1 MAVGPRTIG
10 GPQLARLLGDL
21 PTERPYY
28 VALARAIRGL
38 ILDGGLALRVRLPA
52 ERDLA
57 AALGVSRT
65 TVTAAYDA
73 LRAESF
79 IQSRQG
85 AGSWTALPR
94 GRASR
99 LPHAGGTG
107 AILGMAEPEIDLGS
121 AAPGAPEI
129 FEEAVAD
136 AVERLPGYTSGPG
149 YDPSGLGPL
158 REAVAARYAARGL
171 PTRPEQVVITAGA
184 QHALSLLVEE
194 LMSPGDPVLV
204 ESPTYP
210 HALDA
215 LRRRGARLIPVGV
228 NAGWDVELIATS
240 MRQTA
245 VRFAYVNADFHNPIG
260 RLMDDEGRAALVAAA
275 KRSGSHLVVD
285 ETFAELAIDPAG
297 DPAIDPATDH
307 GPTGDRA
314 MPRPVASYDTDGRVI
329 SIGSAA
335 KVFWGG
341 LRIGW
346 IRTTPPMA
354 RRLATLRE
362 SLDLA
367 SPVLDQLVVRELL
380 LRVEEVRAER
390 VTLLTASRQALVAAL
405 GDLLPAWEFTAPRGG
420 MSLWARLPGPV
431 STALAGAAAR
441 LGVRIVPGPLFGV
454 DGLLEDYVRL
464 PYVQPPDVLRDAIE
478 RLARAYR
485 SVETAAAPRSL
496 PSYV

>member
-1 MAVGPRTIG
+1 MSSGPRTIG

-21 PTERPYY
+21 SAERPFYA
-28 VALARAIRGL
+28 VLARAIRRL

-79 IQSRQG
+79 IVSRRG

-99 LPHAGGTG
+99 LPHAAGGG
-107 AILGMAEPEIDLGS
+107 APFGTAEPEIDLGS
-121 AAPGAPEI
+121 AAPGAPEL
-129 FEEAVAD
+129 FDEAVTD
-136 AVERLPGYTSGPG
+136 AVARLPAYTTGPG
-149 YDPSGLGPL
+149 YDPAGLGPL
-158 REAVAARYAARGL
+158 REAVAARYTERGL
-171 PTRPEQVVITAGA
+171 PTRPEQIVVTAGA
-184 QHALSLLVEE
+184 QHALNLLIEE

-210 HALDA
+210 HALEA

-228 NAGWDVELIATS
+228 NAGWDVELIGTS

-245 VRFAYVNADFHNPIG
+245 VRFAYVNPDFHNPIG
-260 RLMDDEGRAALVAAA
+260 RLMDDGRRAALVAAA
-275 KRSGSHLVVD
+275 KRAGCHLVID
-285 ETFAELAIDPAG
+285 ETFAELALDSGAV
-297 DPAIDPATDH
+297 
-307 GPTGDRA
+307 
-314 MPRPVASYDTDGRVI
+314 MPPPVAAHDTDGRVI

-346 IRTTPPMA
+346 IRTTAPMA

-367 SPVLDQLVVRELL
+367 SPVLEQLIVCELL
-380 LRVEEVRAER
+380 ARVDEVRAER
-390 VTLLTASRQALVAAL
+390 VALLRAGRAALAAAL
-405 GDLLPAWEFTAPRGG
+405 GELLPGWEFTLPRGG

-431 STALAGAAAR
+431 STSLAGAAAR
-441 LGVRIVPGPLFGV
+441 LGVRVVPGPLFGV
-454 DGLLEDYVRL
+454 EGLLEDYLRL
-464 PYVQPPDVLRDAIE
+464 PYVQPPDVLRDAVA
-478 RLARAYR
+478 RLARAYHT
-485 SVETAAAPRSL
+485 VETAAPPRSL
-496 PSYV
+496 PTYV

>member
-1 MAVGPRTIG
+1 MAGRPRAIG

-21 PTERPYY
+21 PAERPFYA
-28 VALARAIRGL
+28 VLARAIRGL

-94 GRASR
+94 GRGSR
-99 LPHAGGTG
+99 LPHATPGTVASFG
-107 AILGMAEPEIDLGS
+107 LPEPEIDLGS
-121 AAPGAPEI
+121 AAPAAPKI
-129 FEEAVAD
+129 FDETVAD
-136 AVERLPGYTSGPG
+136 AVAELPGHTAGPG
-149 YDPSGLGPL
+149 YDPPGLGPL
-158 REAVAARYAARGL
+158 REAIAARYAQRGL
-171 PTRPEQVVITAGA
+171 PTRPEQIIVTAGA
-184 QHALSLLVEE
+184 QHALNLLIEE
-194 LMSPGDPVLV
+194 LMTPGDSVLV

-210 HALDA
+210 HALEA

-245 VRFAYVNADFHNPIG
+245 VRFAYVNPDFHNPIG
-260 RLMDDEGRAALVAAA
+260 RLMDDGRRAALVAAA
-275 KRSGSHLVVD
+275 KRAGAYLIAD
-285 ETFAELAIDPAG
+285 ETFAELSLD
-297 DPAIDPATDH
+297 DDLV
-307 GPTGDRA
+307 
-314 MPRPVASYDTDGRVI
+314 MPRPLAAYDTDGRVI

-346 IRTTPPMA
+346 IRATAPLA

-367 SPVLDQLVVRELL
+367 SPVLEQLIVRELL
-380 LRVEEVRAER
+380 VRVDEVRAER
-390 VTLLTASRQALVAAL
+390 VALLTAGREALVAAL
-405 GDLLPAWEFTAPRGG
+405 GDQLPEWEFTPPLGG
-420 MSLWARLPGPV
+420 MSLWVRLPAHV
-431 STALAGAAAR
+431 SSALAGAVAR

-454 DGLLEDYVRL
+454 DGLLDDYLRL
-464 PYVQPPDVLRDAIE
+464 PYVQPPGVLRDAVD

-485 SVETAAAPRSL
+485 GVETAAAPRSL
-496 PSYV
+496 PTYV

>member
-1 MAVGPRTIG
+1 MGVGPRAVG
-10 GPQLARLLGDL
+10 GPQLARLLGEL
-21 PTERPYY
+21 PAERPYY
-28 VALARAIRGL
+28 AALARAIRSL

-94 GRASR
+94 ARGAR
-99 LPHAGGTG
+99 LAPAAGAATL
-107 AILGMAEPEIDLGS
+107 IGMAEPDIDLGS
-121 AAPGAPEI
+121 AAPGAPEL
-129 FEEAVAD
+129 FDEAVAD
-136 AVERLPGYTSGPG
+136 AVARLPGYTAGPG
-149 YDPSGLGPL
+149 YDPVGLGPL
-158 REAVAARYAARGL
+158 REAVAARYTQRGL
-171 PTRPEQVVITAGA
+171 PTRPEQIMITAGA
-184 QHALSLLVEE
+184 QYALNLLIED
-194 LMSPGDPVLV
+194 LMSPGDSVLV

-245 VRFAYVNADFHNPIG
+245 ARFAYVNADFHNPTG
-260 RLMDDEGRAALVAAA
+260 GLMDDGQRAALVAAA
-275 KRSGSHLVVD
+275 KRAGGYLIAD
-285 ETFAELAIDPAG
+285 ETFAELAVDDDLI
-297 DPAIDPATDH
+297 
-307 GPTGDRA
+307 
-314 MPRPVASYDTDGRVI
+314 MPRPLAAYDTDGRVI

-341 LRIGW
+341 LRVGW

-367 SPVLDQLVVRELL
+367 GPVLDQLIVRELL
-380 LRVEEVRAER
+380 ARLDEVRAER
-390 VTLLTASRQALVAAL
+390 IALLKAGRQALVTAL
-405 GDLLPAWEFTAPRGG
+405 GELLPDWEFTTPRGG
-420 MSLWARLPGPV
+420 MSLWARLPGPA
-431 STALAGAAAR
+431 SSALAGAAAR

-454 DGLLEDYVRL
+454 DGLLEDYLRL
-464 PYVQPPDVLRDAIE
+464 PYVLPPDVLRDAIE

-485 SVETAAAPRSL
+485 SVETAAPRAL
-496 PSYV
+496 PTYV

>member
-1 MAVGPRTIG
+1 MAPPPRTVG
-10 GPQLARLLGDL
+10 GPQLARLLGEL
-21 PTERPYY
+21 SAERPFYA
-28 VALARAIRGL
+28 VLARAIRGL

-73 LRAESF
+73 LRAEAF

-94 GRASR
+94 GRTSR
-99 LPHAGGTG
+99 MPQAG
-107 AILGMAEPEIDLGS
+107 AAAVYGMAEPEIDLGS
-121 AAPGAPEI
+121 AAPGAPEL
-129 FEEAVAD
+129 FDEAVAD
-136 AVERLPGYTSGPG
+136 AVVQLPGHTAGPG
-149 YDPSGLGPL
+149 YDPAGLGRL
-158 REAVAARYAARGL
+158 RETVAARYTLRGL
-171 PTRPEQVVITAGA
+171 PTRPEQIMITAGA
-184 QHALSLLVEE
+184 QHALNLLAEE
-194 LMSPGDPVLV
+194 LMSPGDRVLV

-245 VRFAYVNADFHNPIG
+245 VRFAYVHADFHNPTG
-260 RLMDDEGRAALVAAA
+260 RLMDDERRAALVAAA
-275 KRSGSHLVVD
+275 KRVGGYLVVD
-285 ETFAELAIDPAG
+285 ETFAELAIDDG
-297 DPAIDPATDH
+297 
-307 GPTGDRA
+307 A
-314 MPRPVASYDTDGRVI
+314 MPRPLAAYDTDGRVI

-367 SPVLDQLVVRELL
+367 SPVLEQLIVTELL
-380 LRVEEVRAER
+380 LRVDEVRVER
-390 VTLLTASRQALVAAL
+390 VALLREGRRALVAAL
-405 GDLLPAWEFTAPRGG
+405 GDLLPDWEFTVPRGG
-420 MSLWARLPGPV
+420 MSLWTRLPAPA
-431 STALAGAAAR
+431 SSALAGAAAR

-464 PYVQPPDVLRDAIE
+464 PYVQPPDVLSDAVE
-478 RLARAYR
+478 RLARAYH